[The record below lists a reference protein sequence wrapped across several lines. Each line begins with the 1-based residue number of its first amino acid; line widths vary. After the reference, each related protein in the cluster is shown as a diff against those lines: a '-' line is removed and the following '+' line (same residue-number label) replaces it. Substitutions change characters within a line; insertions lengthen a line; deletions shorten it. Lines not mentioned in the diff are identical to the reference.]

1 MITTAPS
8 RRAVLLDEMR
18 GFMLLN
24 MLLYH
29 LLYDLVFLFGVP
41 VPWYLSRGAFLWQEL
56 ICCTFIGVAGACSVF
71 SRSNLRRGLQL
82 IGWGMVITLVTLVA
96 MPGQTVWFG
105 VLHLIGLSTLLF
117 CPLAGAARRVPP
129 WAGIVLCAVLYLL
142 TYGVSMGYW
151 GIGPLWQHPL
161 PSGLYQHSL
170 LAPLGFPGG
179 DFRSSDY
186 FPLLPYFFVYAAG
199 AFAGRI
205 IRERKPAPFYRSHS
219 GALAFLGRHSLGI
232 YLVHQPVLYGLLA
245 AGFWLFTRMGNV

>member
-1 MITTAPS
+1 MLVAASS

-41 VPWYLSRGAFLWQEL
+41 LAWYLSPGAFFWQEL
-56 ICCTFIGVAGACSVF
+56 ICGTFIGVAGACTPF
-71 SRSNLRRGLQL
+71 SRNNLRRGLQL
-82 IGWGMVITLVTLVA
+82 VGWGMVITLVTLLA
-96 MPGQTVWFG
+96 MPGQVVWFG

-117 CPLAGAARRVPP
+117 CPVDRLTRSLPP
-129 WAGIVLCAVLYLL
+129 WVGVVGGVALYLL

-151 GIGPLWQHPL
+151 GIGPLWRHPL
-161 PSGLYQHSL
+161 PAALYQTSL
-170 LAPLGFPGG
+170 LAPLGFPGP
-179 DFRSSDY
+179 DFYSSDY
-186 FPLLPYFFVYAAG
+186 FPLLPYFFLYAAG

-205 IRERKPAPFYRSHS
+205 LCRDRPALFYRSHS
-219 GALAFLGRHSLGI
+219 RPLAFLGRHSLGI

-245 AGFWLFTRMGNV
+245 AVFALAG